1 MLVQAL
7 ERLWESGC
15 PYAAP
20 PHDRTIKVAVR
31 RWGSFER
38 RNKRHNPTRADRV
51 DDLAHGLYAALTPAE
66 YRTASDPAMRDAECV
81 AHAIAD
87 VLDPIQGDALSPG
100 ARSDP

>member
-20 PHDRTIKVAVR
+20 PHDRTIEVAVR
-31 RWGSFER
+31 RWGSLER
-38 RNKRHNPTRADRV
+38 RNHRHNPTRADRV

-87 VLDPIQGDALSPG
+87 ALDPILGDAPSLT
-100 ARSDP
+100 A